1 MLLFALLCCRE
12 SDPVLPAI
20 EEPRLLGNITS
31 AEEVRTSDKQSVVYQ
46 KQPDVYIDV
55 FYLGGRSFTESRGVL
70 AEQLG
75 DLKES
80 SDLPFNHGKQYQ
92 FERGIL
98 QVLNDEIYRFQI
110 PLPELQRR
118 SQAFQMMGFPEQ
130 IDNYIITHKEYRVDN
145 EWEFR
150 RFRLRRDNVENE
162 FITQFEAWKWVPNE
176 R

>member
-1 MLLFALLCCRE
+1 MLLFALLSCRE
-12 SDPVLPAI
+12 SAPVLPAI
-20 EEPRLLGNITS
+20 EEPRLLENITS
-31 AEEVRTSDKQSVVYQ
+31 AEEARTSDKKNVVYQ
-46 KQPDVYIDV
+46 KQPNVYIDV

-75 DLKES
+75 NLQDSVE
-80 SDLPFNHGKQYQ
+80 LPFNHGKQYQ
-92 FERGIL
+92 FERGTL

-110 PLPELQRR
+110 LLPELKRR

-130 IDNYIITHKEYRVDN
+130 IDDYIITHKEYRVDN

-150 RFRLRRDNVENE
+150 RFRLRRDNTENE
-162 FITQFEAWKWVPNE
+162 FVTQFEAWKWVPNE